1 MRAKISSPH
10 YIHVRRTV
18 ILLTL
23 LLCIWGNATET
34 KTPSREWQI
43 TEINSK
49 IAALQAQIDRL
60 QEQKRRLI
68 DLPDVPPPT
77 NRRVEETHIHT
88 GPRNGKYH
96 YTPSGK
102 KVYDRR
108 RNEQKN

>member
-1 MRAKISSPH
+1 M
-10 YIHVRRTV
+10 HVRRTV
-18 ILLTL
+18 ILFTL
-23 LLCIWGNATET
+23 VFYFCGLAADTR
-34 KTPSREWQI
+34 TPSRTWQI
-43 TEINSK
+43 TEIDSK
-49 IAALQAQIDRL
+49 IAALQVQIDRL
-60 QEQKRRLI
+60 QEQKRRLM

-108 RNEQKN
+108 RGEQ